1 MSCWR
6 SYNTAMER
14 RRLGNTSLEISRIGL
29 GCWAMGGGDWL
40 FGWGHQDDADSVATI
55 RRAVE
60 LGINWVD
67 TAPVYGLG
75 HSEAVVGSALKSLPA
90 SERPLVFTKCSRVWT
105 RSGRIRHALESRSI
119 ERELEDSLRR
129 LGIDTIDLY
138 QIHWPA
144 YPADGPA
151 PGIEEGWETLS
162 RLKDSGKVREIGV
175 SNFNVE
181 QLERIRPIA
190 AIGSLQPAYSLVR
203 RDIEKDVL
211 PYCAEHGIGVIVYS
225 PMASGLLSG
234 KMTRE
239 RVASFPGND
248 WRKTKS
254 LEFQEPALTR
264 NLACADRVR
273 AVAEPL
279 GHSTAELAIAWTLN
293 HPAVSAAIVG
303 ARRPAQLD
311 DVVGA
316 VAVAADSVALAG
328 LDEPRVVE
336 HRDQN

>member
-1 MSCWR
+1 
-6 SYNTAMER
+6 MET
-14 RRLGNTSLEISRIGL
+14 RRLGNTSLEVSRIGL

-75 HSEAVVGSALKSLPA
+75 HSEAVVGSALKAMPA

-105 RSGRIRHALESRSI
+105 PGGKIRHNLEAASI

-129 LGIDTIDLY
+129 LGVDTIDLY

-175 SNFNVE
+175 SNFNVQ

-190 AIGSLQPAYSLVR
+190 EIGSLQPPYSLIR
-203 RDIEKDVL
+203 RDIETDVL
-211 PYCAEHGIGVIVYS
+211 PYCDEHGIGAIVYS

-239 RVASFPGND
+239 RVFSLPRDD

-273 AVAEPL
+273 AIAEPL
-279 GHSTAELAIAWTLN
+279 GHSTAEVAIAWTLR
-293 HPAVSAAIVG
+293 HPAVTGAIVG
-303 ARRPAQLD
+303 ARRPEQLD

-316 VAVAADSVALAG
+316 ATVAADLVALAG
-328 LDEPRVVE
+328 LDEPGVVE